1 MGKQVKDFLENTVRR
16 RRKINLAVGLVV
28 VVGLAAVSAVT
39 GLAGAL
45 LSNDSFDGPKV
56 DIVDHTP
63 NSDAT
68 NSGWSVELGD
78 WEVKGGNVKEKSD
91 AEAEVSSDYRALL
104 DAGVPDVSTV
114 VTLKIDGDDGEQFWG
129 TVVRYTDER
138 DWIMVFH
145 DGEDNIVLGKKRPDE
160 DLIGDTVALID
171 PSAGGFQEL
180 GRFEAEWEEDETHTL
195 GLEVI
200 GSAIT
205 AYADGLPIIS
215 ATDDDSMTSTFVGI
229 FSRGDGGN
237 KVQDFVVNSA
247 P

>member
-1 MGKQVKDFLENTVRR
+1 MANVAWPEKGKRNIIGSRIPRQ
-16 RRKINLAVGLVV
+16 
-28 VVGLAAVSAVT
+28 
-39 GLAGAL
+39 
-45 LSNDSFDGPKV
+45 DGPEKTTGEAKYSYDINRPGMLWGKLVTSPKAYAELVAV
-56 DIVDHTP
+56 DT
-63 NSDAT
+63 
-68 NSGWSVELGD
+68 SVASSLPG
-78 WEVKGGNVKEKSD
+78 VKAV
-91 AEAEVSSDYRALL
+91 
-104 DAGVPDVSTV
+104 
-114 VTLKIDGDDGEQFWG
+114 
-129 TVVRYTDER
+129 
-138 DWIMVFH
+138 WI
-145 DGEDNIVLGKKRPDE
+145 DE